1 MYSLRSRSGS
11 ALAWHTH
18 GRVFTPRLLP
28 EIMRFVARIYTVQ
41 VEHKELPC
49 EGWGATAMGLYP
61 PFRMPLSVAS
71 CGRLQ
76 LGAAYWATSVALLQ
90 VVDN

>member
-1 MYSLRSRSGS
+1 MIILFKYTLILMLIFISISAVIIKAFATWLVVPQSIHVPDVQICEAHLQRTAFGQLTLPSLT
-11 ALAWHTH
+11 L
-18 GRVFTPRLLP
+18 
-28 EIMRFVARIYTVQ
+28 
-41 VEHKELPC
+41 
-49 EGWGATAMGLYP
+49 
-61 PFRMPLSVAS
+61 LSVAS